1 MSRLETMFDDL
12 LSGNGKA
19 FSELLGGY
27 LRDLVSVYDTAN
39 KESFYHGFVL
49 GMTALFVSDYIIES
63 NRESGYGCFDLAII
77 PKDVSKAGVIM
88 KFKVASREADMA
100 AKAKE
105 ALQQIEE
112 REYVTEFCQRGIQR
126 VWKYG
131 IAFCGKK
138 ILAFQGPMC

>member
-1 MSRLETMFDDL
+1 M
-12 LSGNGKA
+12 
-19 FSELLGGY
+19 
-27 LRDLVSVYDTAN
+27 
-39 KESFYHGFVL
+39 L
-49 GMTALFVSDYIIES
+49 GMTALFLGKDYTVES
-63 NRESGYGCFDLAII
+63 NRESGYGRFDLAII
-77 PKDVSKAGVIM
+77 PKDVAKAGVIM
-88 KFKVASREADMA
+88 EFKVASSEADMA

-112 REYVTEFCQRGIQR
+112 REYVTEFRQRGIQR

>member
-1 MSRLETMFDDL
+1 MSRLETMFDEL
-12 LSGNGKA
+12 LSGKGQA

-27 LRDLVSVYDTAN
+27 LRDLVSVYDTAH

-49 GMTALFVSDYIIES
+49 GMTALFASDYIIES
-63 NRESGYGCFDLAII
+63 NRESGYGRFDLAII
-77 PKDVSKAGVIM
+77 PKDVEKDGVIM
-88 KFKVASREADMA
+88 EFKVADSEADMA
-100 AKAKE
+100 DKAKE

-112 REYVTEFCQRGIQR
+112 REYVTEFRRRGIQT

-138 ILAFQGPMC
+138 VEVVRGQY